1 MGNTFLESRPMLY
14 GKTNNF
20 SAQENNYF
28 GRVNDILK
36 QNYENNLY
44 SDENLKI
51 SLEQKS
57 FESSQFIPVKIEDI
71 TWLDCIFRHLRAVMS
86 KYTNVLW
93 ARELYNVLSK
103 EIFLSENKYTSN
115 FFYNEYYIRTCPLII
130 NEKYND
136 YNNDI
141 INLNSQSSKA
151 MNDISQD
158 NAYNELDITDNLG
171 GSYIEINRENLEP
184 NDPTLQYKMKR
195 KNLKKYIKVFK
206 EHIDKNPQH
215 PITHVIIL
223 FVKYFC
229 KYINKNIESINNK
242 LKNQL
247 LAGDIFEQTI
257 KDFDEEITSCLREF
271 IITMHTS
278 LKLFYSTSINYSYF
292 DEEKDDLINLITSLF
307 FSTGN
312 LYESIY
318 NLYSMS
324 YSSEFEALQEK
335 LNDLKNIKPKEM
347 GIQIKYCLDEDT
359 LELQRN
365 ILKEKQNEKDQ
376 KGQKEKNLEEK
387 KMSKENDLFQIKE
400 AEEMEDDN
408 EKNNSNDNIIKTN
421 KNIDIINENN
431 IIEDIKINN
440 KNEDEDD
447 IYLLEKVNEES
458 IDAKDALSVGFT
470 HLRNTVNCFNNKKY
484 LFPKISKNLRDTLAL
499 NDKYIIEAKNSGKL
513 PVPYYSAIN
522 LLKNVKNYRTPFEKI
537 VILAALNDQITESVT
552 TFWNSMKNYIK
563 NSYLT
568 IEADEMMTIFAFIT
582 IKAQRPEMFIDSKI
596 ITNFTT
602 PSTRSFN
609 ISYNLTLLEA
619 AIETI
624 NNMKNVKE
632 IGDRNKQLKNVRK
645 SIAVISTQ
653 RLSRLSRLS
662 SKSNHGF
669 L

>member
-1 MGNTFLESRPMLY
+1 MGNTFLESRPMLF
-14 GKTNNF
+14 GKTNKF
-20 SAQENNYF
+20 STQENNYF
-28 GRVNDILK
+28 SRVNDILK

-57 FESSQFIPVKIEDI
+57 FESSQYMQVKLEDI
-71 TWLDCIFRHLRAVMS
+71 TWLDYIYRHLRTVMN
-86 KYTNVLW
+86 KYKNVLW
-93 ARELYNVLSK
+93 ARELYNALSK
-103 EIFLSENKYTSN
+103 EIFVSENKYTSN

-130 NEKYND
+130 NEKNND

-141 INLNSQSSKA
+141 INFNTQSSKA

-171 GSYIEINRENLEP
+171 GSYIEINLDHLEP

-206 EHIDKNPQH
+206 EHIDKNPEH
-215 PITHVIIL
+215 PITQVIIL

-229 KYINKNIESINNK
+229 KYINRSLESLNNK
-242 LKNQL
+242 LKSQL
-247 LAGDIFEQTI
+247 LIGDNFQQAI
-257 KDFDEEITSCLREF
+257 KDFDKEITSCLQEF

-278 LKLFYSTSINYSYF
+278 LRLFYSTSINYSYF
-292 DEEKDDLINLITSLF
+292 DEEKDDLMNLITSLF
-307 FSTGN
+307 FRTGN

-324 YSSEFEALQEK
+324 YSSEFEALQGK

-347 GIQIKYCLDEDT
+347 GIQTKYCLDEDT
-359 LELQRN
+359 LEEQRN

-376 KGQKEKNLEEK
+376 KEKKDQNFEEK
-387 KMSKENDLFQIKE
+387 KMSNENDLFQIKE
-400 AEEMEDDN
+400 ADEMEDDN

-421 KNIDIINENN
+421 KNIDIINENVN
-431 IIEDIKINN
+431 IEDIKINN
-440 KNEDEDD
+440 INDDEDD

-458 IDAKDALSVGFT
+458 IDIKDALSVGFT

-499 NDKYIIEAKNSGKL
+499 NDKYIREAKNSGKL
-513 PVPYYSAIN
+513 PLPYYSAIN
-522 LLKNVKNYRTPFEKI
+522 LFKNIKNYRTPFEKI
-537 VILAALNDQITESVT
+537 IILAALNDQITESVT

-568 IEADEMMTIFAFIT
+568 IEADEMMTIFAFIV
-582 IKAQRPEMFIDSKI
+582 IKAQSPEVFIDSKI

-619 AIETI
+619 SIETI
-624 NNMKNVKE
+624 NNMKNLKE
-632 IGDRNKQLKNVRK
+632 ISDRNEQLKDIRK
-645 SIAVISTQ
+645 SIAAISTK

-662 SKSNHGF
+662 SKSIHGI